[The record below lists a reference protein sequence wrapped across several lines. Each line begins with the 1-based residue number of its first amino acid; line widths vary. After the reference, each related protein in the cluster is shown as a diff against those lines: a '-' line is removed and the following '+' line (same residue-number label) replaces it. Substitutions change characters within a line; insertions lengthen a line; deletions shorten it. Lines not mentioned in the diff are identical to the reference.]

1 MSDNLF
7 ERASRIGLR
16 VVSSKGMLM
25 VEDLW
30 NIPLTSKT
38 GALNLDEIAGEL
50 NKQLEKQPKKAF
62 VSLDVSMAD
71 PALQLAFDIVLHII
85 NVRVAENR
93 QAAQAKA
100 RRDQKQ
106 QLLAIIAQKESEQ
119 LAGQSLEEL
128 RAAVAALD

>member
-16 VVSSKGMLM
+16 VASSKGMLM

-30 NIPLTSKT
+30 SIPLTSKT

-50 NKQLEKQPKKAF
+50 NKQLEKQPKKSF
-62 VSLDVSMAD
+62 VSPDVSTAD
-71 PALQLAFDIVLHII
+71 PALQLAFDVVLHII
-85 NVRVAENR
+85 NVRVAENQ

>member
-1 MSDNLF
+1 MPDNLF

-16 VVSSKGMLM
+16 VASSKGMLM

-30 NIPLTSKT
+30 SIPLTSKT

-50 NKQLEKQPKKAF
+50 NKQLEKQPKKSF
-62 VSLDVSMAD
+62 VNPDASATD

-85 NVRVAENR
+85 NVRVAENQ